1 MAVAD
6 NSLFGLFFFGFT
18 RRFVCPLLATPTT
31 LGKAERALL
40 APHSVLASG
49 SVDPGPACPRV
60 CATSLEELHEEQE
73 EEEEEEE
80 VRVGDLLGMEAATAA
95 DTSPTPPGAALS
107 KGRPAWLRKSGE
119 VTMLWL
125 PVVPAVVPS
134 TRLPLASRLVIGRL
148 PPLANATKGEKNIT
162 QGTSRLAF

>member
-1 MAVAD
+1 M
-6 NSLFGLFFFGFT
+6 
-18 RRFVCPLLATPTT
+18 
-31 LGKAERALL
+31 
-40 APHSVLASG
+40 ASG
-49 SVDPGPACPRV
+49 STDPGPAWPRV

-95 DTSPTPPGAALS
+95 AAETSPTPPGAALS

-125 PVVPAVVPS
+125 PVVTALVAN

-148 PPLANATKGEKNIT
+148 PPLARAAEGGRN
-162 QGTSRLAF
+162 SR